1 MGFIYNDTSSADM
14 GLKARLTS
22 WQVCGN
28 LRNYTASIPGKSGIA
43 DFGADFDYREINVS
57 CSIPP
62 KKTFTALVSV
72 LDDIA
77 LWLDPASGL
86 KQLIFDDVPDRYF
99 MARLSEK
106 ADCERLLIRSAG
118 SFNLKFLCP
127 DPFAYAVEDEEFSIT
142 TAGTHTVKRTKGN
155 IESHPVYRIKGVIT
169 SGVSNCIT
177 ITTNGSELKIANAA
191 LAESETLVIDTDM
204 MTAWVE
210 DADGSVLRNGLPY
223 LSELNF
229 PSLEVGD
236 NTITVEENNA
246 TFTSLEIQARSRWR

>member
-1 MGFIYNDTSSADM
+1 M

-77 LWLDPASGL
+77 LWLDPANGL

-118 SFNLKFLCP
+118 SFDLKFLCP

-177 ITTNGSELKIANAA
+177 ITTNGSELKIANATLTA
-191 LAESETLVIDTDM
+191 AETLVVDTDM

>member
-62 KKTFTALVSV
+62 KRTFAALVSV

-77 LWLDPASGL
+77 LWLDPAGGL

-118 SFNLKFLCP
+118 SFDLKFLCP

-191 LAESETLVIDTDM
+191 LAAAETLVVDTDM

-229 PSLEVGD
+229 PSLKVGD
-236 NTITVEENNA
+236 NTIAVEENNA

>member
-57 CSIPP
+57 CSILP

-77 LWLDPASGL
+77 LWLDPADGL

-118 SFNLKFLCP
+118 SFDLKFLCP

-177 ITTNGSELKIANAA
+177 ITTNGSELKIANATLTA
-191 LAESETLVIDTDM
+191 AETLVVDTDM

-236 NTITVEENNA
+236 NTIAVEENNA

>member
-77 LWLDPASGL
+77 LWLDPAGGL

-191 LAESETLVIDTDM
+191 LAAAETLVVDTDM

-229 PSLEVGD
+229 PSLKVGD

-246 TFTSLEIQARSRWR
+246 EFTSLEIQARSRWR

>member
-43 DFGADFDYREINVS
+43 DFGANFDYREINVS
-57 CSIPP
+57 CSILP

-77 LWLDPASGL
+77 LWLDPANGL

-169 SGVSNCIT
+169 SSVSNCIT

-191 LAESETLVIDTDM
+191 LAAAEALVVDTDM

>member
-62 KKTFTALVSV
+62 KRTFAALVSV

-77 LWLDPASGL
+77 LWLDPAGGL

-106 ADCERLLIRSAG
+106 VNCERLLIRSAG
-118 SFNLKFLCP
+118 SF
-127 DPFAYAVEDEEFSIT
+127 DQRA
-142 TAGTHTVKRTKGN
+142 
-155 IESHPVYRIKGVIT
+155 
-169 SGVSNCIT
+169 
-177 ITTNGSELKIANAA
+177 
-191 LAESETLVIDTDM
+191 
-204 MTAWVE
+204 
-210 DADGSVLRNGLPY
+210 
-223 LSELNF
+223 
-229 PSLEVGD
+229 
-236 NTITVEENNA
+236 
-246 TFTSLEIQARSRWR
+246 

>member
-22 WQVCGN
+22 WQVCGS

-62 KKTFTALVSV
+62 KRTFAALVSV

-77 LWLDPASGL
+77 LWLDPADGL

-106 ADCERLLIRSAG
+106 VDCERLLIRSAG
-118 SFNLKFLCP
+118 SFDLKFLCP

-142 TAGTHTVKRTKGN
+142 TTGNHTVRRTKGN
-155 IESHPVYRIKGVIT
+155 IESHPVYASR
-169 SGVSNCIT
+169 
-177 ITTNGSELKIANAA
+177 A
-191 LAESETLVIDTDM
+191 LSPPA
-204 MTAWVE
+204 
-210 DADGSVLRNGLPY
+210 
-223 LSELNF
+223 
-229 PSLEVGD
+229 
-236 NTITVEENNA
+236 
-246 TFTSLEIQARSRWR
+246 

>member
-57 CSIPP
+57 CSILP

-77 LWLDPASGL
+77 LWLDPANGL

-191 LAESETLVIDTDM
+191 LAAAEALVVDTDM

>member
-62 KKTFTALVSV
+62 KRTFAALVSV

-77 LWLDPASGL
+77 LWLDPAGGL

-118 SFNLKFLCP
+118 SFDLKFLCP

-142 TAGTHTVKRTKGN
+142 AAGTHTVKRTKGN

>member
-1 MGFIYNDTSSADM
+1 M

-57 CSIPP
+57 CSILP

-77 LWLDPASGL
+77 LWLDPANGL

-191 LAESETLVIDTDM
+191 LAAAEALVVDTDM

>member
-1 MGFIYNDTSSADM
+1 MGFIYNDTSSSDM

-62 KKTFTALVSV
+62 KRTFAALVSV

-77 LWLDPASGL
+77 LWLDPADGL

-106 ADCERLLIRSAG
+106 VDCERLLIRSAG
-118 SFNLKFLCP
+118 SFDLKFLCP

-142 TAGTHTVKRTKGN
+142 TTGNHMVRRTKGN

-169 SGVSNCIT
+169 SGVSNYIT
-177 ITTNGSELKIANAA
+177 ITTNGSQLKVVNAT
-191 LAESETLVIDTDM
+191 LAATETLVVDTDM

-210 DADGSVLRNGLPY
+210 DGGGNVLRNGLPY
-223 LSELNF
+223 LSQLNF
-229 PSLEVGD
+229 PAFEVGN
-236 NTITVEENNA
+236 NTIAVAANNA
-246 TFTSLEIQARSRWR
+246 TFTRLDIQAKSRWR

>member
-62 KKTFTALVSV
+62 KRTFAALVSV

-77 LWLDPASGL
+77 LWLDPADGL

-106 ADCERLLIRSAG
+106 TDCERLLIRSAG
-118 SFNLKFLCP
+118 SFNLTFLCP

-155 IESHPVYRIKGVIT
+155 IVSHPVYRIKGVIT

-191 LAESETLVIDTDM
+191 LAAAETLVVDTDM

-210 DADGSVLRNGLPY
+210 DADDNVLRNGLPY

-236 NTITVEENNA
+236 NTITVDENNA

>member
-62 KKTFTALVSV
+62 KRTFAALVSV

-77 LWLDPASGL
+77 LWLDPAGGL

-99 MARLSEK
+99 MARLSERT
-106 ADCERLLIRSAG
+106 DCERLLIRSAG

-127 DPFAYAVEDEEFSIT
+127 DPFAYAVEDEEFFIAA
-142 TAGTHTVKRTKGN
+142 AGTHTVKRTKGN

-169 SGVSNCIT
+169 SGVSNCII
-177 ITTNGSELKIANAA
+177 ITTNGSELKIANAT
-191 LAESETLVIDTDM
+191 LAESETLVVDTDM

-210 DADGSVLRNGLPY
+210 DADGNVLRNGLPY

-246 TFTSLEIQARSRWR
+246 EFTSLEIQARSRWR

>member
-77 LWLDPASGL
+77 LWLDPAGGL

-106 ADCERLLIRSAG
+106 TDCERLLIRSAG

-142 TAGTHTVKRTKGN
+142 EAGTHTVKRTKGN

-191 LAESETLVIDTDM
+191 LAAAEALVVDTDM

-229 PSLEVGD
+229 PSLKVGD

>member
-62 KKTFTALVSV
+62 KRTFAALVSV

-77 LWLDPASGL
+77 LWLDPAGGL

-127 DPFAYAVEDEEFSIT
+127 DPFAYAVEDEEVFHYGSGDAHRQTNEGKHRVPSRLPHQGRYYFRYKQLHHHYHKRLGTKNCKRRTCGSGNACGRYGHDDRVGRGCGRQCPAKRSALPFGTEFS
-142 TAGTHTVKRTKGN
+142 
-155 IESHPVYRIKGVIT
+155 
-169 SGVSNCIT
+169 
-177 ITTNGSELKIANAA
+177 
-191 LAESETLVIDTDM
+191 LA
-204 MTAWVE
+204 
-210 DADGSVLRNGLPY
+210 
-223 LSELNF
+223 
-229 PSLEVGD
+229 
-236 NTITVEENNA
+236 
-246 TFTSLEIQARSRWR
+246 

>member
-1 MGFIYNDTSSADM
+1 MGFIYNDTSSSDM

-28 LRNYTASIPGKSGIA
+28 LRNYTASIPGKSGNA

-62 KKTFTALVSV
+62 KRTFVALVSV

-77 LWLDPASGL
+77 LWLDPADGL

-106 ADCERLLIRSAG
+106 VDCERLLIRSAG
-118 SFNLKFLCP
+118 SFDLKFLCP

-142 TAGTHTVKRTKGN
+142 TTGNHMVRRTKGN
-155 IESHPVYRIKGVIT
+155 IESRPVYRIKGVIT
-169 SGVSNCIT
+169 SGVSNYIT
-177 ITTNGSELKIANAA
+177 ITTNGSQLKVVNAT
-191 LAESETLVIDTDM
+191 LAATETLVVDTDM

-210 DADGSVLRNGLPY
+210 DGGGNVLRNGLPY
-223 LSELNF
+223 LSQLNF
-229 PSLEVGD
+229 PAFEVGN
-236 NTITVEENNA
+236 NTIAVAANNA
-246 TFTSLEIQARSRWR
+246 TFTRLDIQAKSRWR

>member
-77 LWLDPASGL
+77 LWLDPAGGL

-118 SFNLKFLCP
+118 SFDLKFLCP

-155 IESHPVYRIKGVIT
+155 IVSHPVYRIKGVIT
-169 SGVSNCIT
+169 SGVSSCIT

-191 LAESETLVIDTDM
+191 LAAAETLVVDTDM

>member
-77 LWLDPASGL
+77 LWLDPANGL

-191 LAESETLVIDTDM
+191 LAAAEALVVDTDM